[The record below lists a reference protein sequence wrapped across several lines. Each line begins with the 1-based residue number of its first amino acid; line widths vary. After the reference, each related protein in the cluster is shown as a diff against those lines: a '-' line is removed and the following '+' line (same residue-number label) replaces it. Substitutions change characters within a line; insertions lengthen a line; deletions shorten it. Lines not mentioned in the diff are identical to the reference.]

1 MGLSDRNQKGFKRL
15 LRSFVFAGYGLK
27 HVIKYEQN
35 MQIHLVCAVI
45 APAMAWWLRIPL
57 EHWLVL
63 LLVIGGMLSL
73 EIMNTAVER
82 TVDLYTEEFH
92 PLAKRAKDVAAAAV
106 FVYGVFAVI
115 IGLLIFGPP
124 LFTLFFS

>member
-1 MGLSDRNQKGFKRL
+1 MGLSDRNQRGFRRL
-15 LRSFVFAGYGLK
+15 LRSFVFAAHGLK

-35 MQIHLVCAVI
+35 MQIHLICSIVVFAV
-45 APAMAWWLRIPL
+45 AWWLTLPL

-63 LLVIGGMLSL
+63 LLVIGGMFSL

-115 IGLLIFGPP
+115 IGILIFGPP
-124 LFTLFFS
+124 FIQILFY

>member
-1 MGLSDRNQKGFKRL
+1 M
-15 LRSFVFAGYGLK
+15 
-27 HVIKYEQN
+27 
-35 MQIHLVCAVI
+35 
-45 APAMAWWLRIPL
+45 PL

-63 LLVIGGMLSL
+63 LLGIGGMFSL

-115 IGLLIFGPP
+115 IGILIFGPP
-124 LFTLFFS
+124 FIQILFY

>member
-15 LRSFVFAGYGLK
+15 LRSFVFAGHGLR
-27 HVIKYEQN
+27 HVYKYEQN
-35 MQIHLVCAVI
+35 MQIHLAFALV
-45 APAMAWWLRIPL
+45 AMIVAWWLSIPL

-63 LLVIGGMLSL
+63 LLVIAGMLSL
-73 EIMNTAVER
+73 EIMNTAIER
-82 TVDLYTEEFH
+82 TVDLYTEEYH

-115 IGLLIFGPP
+115 IGLLIFAKP
-124 LFTLFFS
+124 LFTLIFS